1 MKNSVVNSINEV
13 VVLESRNE
21 SYLESVLIGLQAGIV
36 LLPLEVVRQVIFPFF
51 SGLYY
56 VGVVVKGAIEDVVI
70 GLINVVYQTGL
81 ALYYGFQGRFALKD
95 E

>member
-1 MKNSVVNSINEV
+1 MKNTVVNSINEI

-36 LLPLEVVRQVIFPFF
+36 MLPLEVVRQVIYPFF

-56 VGVVVKGAIEDVVI
+56 IGTVVSGAIEDVAV
-70 GLINVVYQTGL
+70 GLINVICQTGL